1 MNKIEFKGK
10 TILDLDEV
18 NQVIED
24 VNDSDDGLA
33 KKVSSTQVKRI
44 EVVTDYPA
52 TEETGVL
59 YIKIES

>member
-18 NQVIED
+18 NQVVED
-24 VNDSDDGLA
+24 VNDTDDGLA